1 MKLAFSTLG
10 CPEWSLDEIAKN
22 GKRMGFQGVEIRG
35 ILGNMEADSI
45 PEFFPENREAT
56 LQTLK
61 EHGLTITDF
70 ASSISFHDPSQQ
82 EKMEKEGREAIALC
96 AAMHIPAIRV
106 FGDQVEKADTV
117 AGEVNRIV
125 KGISW
130 LCQEAKGTQVS
141 IWLEVHGQIN
151 TAPRVLKIAEKVASD
166 RFGIIWDVEHTDA
179 TYGNDFL
186 SFYRPVRHLI
196 RHVHIKDHV
205 RLPDGGKQLC
215 LVGKGDLKLKEMI
228 AQMEQDG
235 YQGYYSLEWEK
246 KWHPELE
253 EPEVAFQSYADWM
266 RSLS

>member
-10 CPEWSLDEIAKN
+10 CPDWSLEEIAKN
-22 GKRMGFQGVEIRG
+22 GKCMGFQGVEFRG

-45 PEFFPENREAT
+45 PEFFPENRESTMKIMKA
-56 LQTLK
+56 
-61 EHGLTITDF
+61 HGLAITDF
-70 ASSISFHDPSQQ
+70 ASSISFHDPGQQ
-82 EKMEKEGREAIALC
+82 EIMEKEGRAAIALC
-96 AAMHIPAIRV
+96 ADMGIPAIRV
-106 FGDQVEKADTV
+106 FGDRVEKADTV
-117 AGEVNRIV
+117 AGEVTRIAE
-125 KGISW
+125 GIAH
-130 LCQEAKGTQVS
+130 LCREAEGTLVS
-141 IWLEVHGQIN
+141 ILLEVHGQIN
-151 TAPRVLKIAEKVASD
+151 TAPRVLKIAEKVDSP
-166 RFGIIWDVEHTDA
+166 RFGIIWDVEHTDE
-179 TYGNDFL
+179 TYGDDFL
-186 SFYRPVRHLI
+186 SFYRPVRPLI